1 MDPNAV
7 LRVFMRLFESIW
19 VLVDFYRFL
28 CVFMGPL
35 VSLIIFMRPYVSLWV
50 LISRYVSLLV
60 LMRPYGL
67 NVSLCLLMLPYA
79 FL

>member
-19 VLVDFYRFL
+19 VLVHFYRFL

-50 LISRYVSLLV
+50 FISRYVS
-60 LMRPYGL
+60 
-67 NVSLCLLMLPYA
+67 
-79 FL
+79 